1 MGYVAVRPV
10 FVQPTLN
17 DKRAVAQGLISNTI
31 SYGLELGNIAA
42 YSDYILRTNVHYEY
56 INSVAMQSS
65 HYFYNPNNAGAFPQS
80 TAGEK
85 NLPLHFS
92 QEHYAPILSTT
103 ASTLTDEFKT
113 PDLYPKN
120 GGTTLTLTP
129 LQTYTSTG
137 DTENSVS
144 N

>member
-1 MGYVAVRPV
+1 MISKLKELGYVAIRPV

-17 DKRAVAQGLISNTI
+17 DKRAIAQGLISNTI

-56 INSVAMQSS
+56 INSDAMQSS
-65 HYFYNPNNAGAFPQS
+65 HYFYNPNNAWAFPQG

-92 QEHYAPILSTT
+92 QEHYAPILSST
-103 ASTLTDEFKT
+103 ASTVSSEHKT

-120 GGTTLTLTP
+120 NETVLT
-129 LQTYTSTG
+129 
-137 DTENSVS
+137 
-144 N
+144 